1 MIKAALFDNKRMPF
15 VIEPESVQSERE
27 AAEKLFALCR
37 EKKDFLIENLHR
49 CGALLFRGFG
59 VSSEADLE
67 RFSAEF
73 SGSNLLNYTGGAS
86 PRSRLEG
93 KVYTSTEYPPDL
105 TLALHNELSYAE
117 EYPRLLFFCCVIAP
131 ETGGETSIADS
142 RRILNRIEPEIARI
156 FKQKGVMYIRNLD
169 ANKGSGYSWQDAFE
183 TEDKQEVE
191 NHCRS
196 VGADF
201 EWKTNGDLR
210 LSQTRPATAVH
221 PETAEEVW
229 FNQAHG
235 FHPSSLDAK
244 TYQAFISVMP
254 EEDFRLNAK
263 FGDGSP
269 IPIEMLEQIRAVL
282 TSETVLF
289 PWQAGDVLVLDNLL
303 AAHGRMPFSGAR
315 KIILAMA

>member
-1 MIKAALFDNKRMPF
+1 MIKAAHFESLRMPF
-15 VIEPESVQSERE
+15 VVEPESVQPTRG
-27 AAEKLFALCR
+27 AAETLFAVCCQ
-37 EKKDFLIENLHR
+37 KKEFLIENLRR

-59 VSSEADLE
+59 ITNEADLE
-67 RFSAEF
+67 RFAAEF
-73 SGSNLLNYTGGAS
+73 SGKDLLNYTGGAS

-105 TLALHNELSYAE
+105 TLALHNELSYADQF
-117 EYPRLLFFCCVIAP
+117 PRLLFFCCAIQP

-142 RRILNRIEPEIARI
+142 RRILNKIEPEIVRV

-183 TEDKQEVE
+183 TEDKNEVE
-191 NHCRS
+191 TYCRT

-201 EWKTNGDLR
+201 EWKPNRGLR
-210 LSQTRPATAVH
+210 LSQTRPAAILH
-221 PETAEEVW
+221 PETGEEVW

-235 FHPSSLDAK
+235 FHPSALDAN
-244 TYQAFISVMP
+244 TYQEFISQMS

-269 IPIEMLEQIRAVL
+269 IPVEMLEQIRAVL

-289 PWQAGDVLVLDNLL
+289 PWRAGDVLVLDNLL
-303 AAHGRMPFSGAR
+303 AAHGRMPFTGAR
-315 KIILAMA
+315 KIILAMT